1 MFYIPPAR
9 VVVHDS
15 DSRYPL
21 PLPPF
26 FESFRCIILFLF
38 LLPIIFLGEE
48 DSEGRWRNRKG
59 FAIPRTEWNKGM
71 QRLSGMQR
79 EIEIDALTRE
89 PLRIVIP
96 SVLSVLSIDVI
107 VDRRK

>member
-1 MFYIPPAR
+1 MAKPERICHSPDGMEQGNAT
-9 VVVHDS
+9 
-15 DSRYPL
+15 
-21 PLPPF
+21 
-26 FESFRCIILFLF
+26 II
-38 LLPIIFLGEE
+38 G
-48 DSEGRWRNRKG
+48 
-59 FAIPRTEWNKGM
+59 
-71 QRLSGMQR
+71 